1 MSPEER
7 LERYARL
14 TVEIGCNL
22 VPGQDLRISAQ
33 PEHLPFVR
41 AIAKVA
47 YEQGAHYVEAAYADT
62 HVRRARIQHAPED
75 SLDWSPPW
83 SLALIDHLAE
93 NRGALISITGDPEPE
108 LLADLDG
115 TRIAKTRPRELAEKV
130 LAATSD
136 GRIAWTIVA
145 YPNEG
150 WARTVFG
157 EPDVERLWQA
167 VAAATRLDEPDP
179 VAAWRAHV
187 ARLQV
192 RATQL
197 SERRFDAVRFR
208 GPGTD
213 LTVGLMPESIWV
225 SGAEQTV
232 DGRTMIVNMPTEE
245 VFTTPHR
252 LRTEGVVRSTFPL
265 ALHGQVVR
273 DLEIRFSAGRA
284 VEVNATTGAD
294 LVRQEMK
301 TDEGASFL
309 GEVSIVDGESRVGQ
323 TGIVF
328 FDTLFDE
335 NAACHIAYGQ
345 GIQTAVENGLE
356 LAPEQLSELGY
367 NDSTVH
373 TDFMIGAPDVEV
385 DGLAT
390 GGEAVPLLRGNEWQL
405 S

>member
-1 MSPEER
+1 
-7 LERYARL
+7 
-14 TVEIGCNL
+14 
-22 VPGQDLRISAQ
+22 
-33 PEHLPFVR
+33 
-41 AIAKVA
+41 
-47 YEQGAHYVEAAYADT
+47 
-62 HVRRARIQHAPED
+62 
-75 SLDWSPPW
+75 
-83 SLALIDHLAE
+83 
-93 NRGALISITGDPEPE
+93 
-108 LLADLDG
+108 
-115 TRIAKTRPRELAEKV
+115 
-130 LAATSD
+130 
-136 GRIAWTIVA
+136 
-145 YPNEG
+145 
-150 WARTVFG
+150 
-157 EPDVERLWQA
+157 
-167 VAAATRLDEPDP
+167 
-179 VAAWRAHV
+179 
-187 ARLQV
+187 
-192 RATQL
+192 
-197 SERRFDAVRFR
+197 
-208 GPGTD
+208 
-213 LTVGLMPESIWV
+213 MPESIWV
-225 SGAEQTV
+225 SGAEQTA

>member
-62 HVRRARIQHAPED
+62 HVRRARIQHAPEE

-167 VAAATRLDEPDP
+167 VAAAIRLDEPDP
-179 VAAWRAHV
+179 VAAWRA
-187 ARLQV
+187 
-192 RATQL
+192 T
-197 SERRFDAVRFR
+197 S
-208 GPGTD
+208 PGSRCA
-213 LTVGLMPESIWV
+213 P
-225 SGAEQTV
+225 
-232 DGRTMIVNMPTEE
+232 
-245 VFTTPHR
+245 
-252 LRTEGVVRSTFPL
+252 RS
-265 ALHGQVVR
+265 
-273 DLEIRFSAGRA
+273 SA
-284 VEVNATTGAD
+284 
-294 LVRQEMK
+294 
-301 TDEGASFL
+301 
-309 GEVSIVDGESRVGQ
+309 
-323 TGIVF
+323 
-328 FDTLFDE
+328 
-335 NAACHIAYGQ
+335 NAASTPSAS
-345 GIQTAVENGLE
+345 A
-356 LAPEQLSELGY
+356 APGP
-367 NDSTVH
+367 T
-373 TDFMIGAPDVEV
+373 
-385 DGLAT
+385 
-390 GGEAVPLLRGNEWQL
+390 
-405 S
+405 